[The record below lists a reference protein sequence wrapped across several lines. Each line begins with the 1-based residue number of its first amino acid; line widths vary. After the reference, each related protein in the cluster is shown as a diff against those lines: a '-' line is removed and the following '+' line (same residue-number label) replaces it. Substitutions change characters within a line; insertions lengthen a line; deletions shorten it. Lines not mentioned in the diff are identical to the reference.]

1 MARRPD
7 ERALSVEPAAAP
19 TRPVRRRRGRRL
31 PRSFYDRDPLLVAPE
46 LLGKLIVR
54 VEDDGTET
62 IARIVEV
69 EAYRGLDDPASH
81 AFRGPTPRVTTMF
94 GPPGHLY
101 VYFTYGM
108 HWCANVVCGPG
119 LAAGAV
125 LLRAGQ
131 PVAGVDQMWAR
142 RPKAR
147 TDRQLT
153 AGPARLAQALGL
165 DRRHDGVDLVDPRGP
180 VVLRDDGTRPPSAP
194 HISNRIG
201 IRVATDRPWRWSD
214 PSSPYVS

>member
-1 MARRPD
+1 
-7 ERALSVEPAAAP
+7 
-19 TRPVRRRRGRRL
+19 
-31 PRSFYDRDPLLVAPE
+31 VAPE
-46 LLGKLIVR
+46 LLGKLLVR

-125 LLRAGQ
+125 LLRAGE
-131 PVAGVDQMWAR
+131 PVAGVERMRVR

-147 TDRQLT
+147 TDPQLT

-165 DRRHDGVDLVDPRGP
+165 DRRHDGVDLVVPGGA
-180 VVLRDDGTRPPSAP
+180 VLLRDDGTPPPAAP
-194 HISNRIG
+194 HVSTRIG

-214 PSSPYVS
+214 PASPYVS